1 MKRRRTLAD
10 ALADAPTA
18 GGLAV
23 YDAAERLHARL
34 TDQRDQIIELQL
46 DAAETLRRCTARGRL

>member
-1 MKRRRTLAD
+1 MKRRTLAD
-10 ALADAPTA
+10 ALAEAPTA

-23 YDAAERLHARL
+23 CDAADHLHARL

-46 DAAETLRRCTARGRL
+46 DAAEMLRLCTARGRL